1 MLLKPSY
8 FKKQHF
14 SSSFLLTWSKY
25 TGPNCHGVLWRLVLC
40 IEDMELSCGVLHGH
54 FRPAYLQQVSKMMMK
69 NVVSRNDMALKR
81 VPPLTYLQGN
91 CSDCKLIASKQ
102 KSVLLL
108 FTLTWSPR
116 LVYSS
121 RMANLIER
129 QRQKS
134 DTQKFLS
141 WRWYTIGL
149 NLYEVACQMLYDYIL
164 LHYLPWNSLSWEAD
178 FFNPGLLNP
187 MLFNHEVINPG
198 PL

>member
-1 MLLKPSY
+1 M
-8 FKKQHF
+8 
-14 SSSFLLTWSKY
+14 
-25 TGPNCHGVLWRLVLC
+25 
-40 IEDMELSCGVLHGH
+40 CG
-54 FRPAYLQQVSKMMMK
+54 
-69 NVVSRNDMALKR
+69 
-81 VPPLTYLQGN
+81 PLTYLQGN

-149 NLYEVACQMLYDYIL
+149 NLYEVACQMLGL
-164 LHYLPWNSLSWEAD
+164 
-178 FFNPGLLNP
+178 FFNVDIIVLISCILCFSKCNTYSITGNIMKKDYKEISTYFLWKSLTEKINCFLTCRFGLTK
-187 MLFNHEVINPG
+187 
-198 PL
+198 